1 MQQNQF
7 DAIVIGSGP
16 GGEGVAMGLV
26 KQGKRVAVIERYDD
40 VGGGCT
46 HWGTIPSKALR
57 HAVSRIIEFNQN
69 PLYSDNSR
77 VLKSSFSEILAHA
90 GRVITQQTG
99 MRRGFYE
106 RNGCTMFCGEAKFTE
121 EGDVRVRYSDGS
133 CDILRAENVVIAT
146 GSRPYCPPAVD
157 SSHSLNKN
165 SDPILSRTHEPRHVH
180 K

>member
-57 HAVSRIIEFNQN
+57 HAVSRIIAVSYTHLTL
-69 PLYSDNSR
+69 PTNSYTCR
-77 VLKSSFSEILAHA
+77 
-90 GRVITQQTG
+90 
-99 MRRGFYE
+99 
-106 RNGCTMFCGEAKFTE
+106 
-121 EGDVRVRYSDGS
+121 
-133 CDILRAENVVIAT
+133 
-146 GSRPYCPPAVD
+146 SRWSPY
-157 SSHSLNKN
+157 H
-165 SDPILSRTHEPRHVH
+165 
-180 K
+180 